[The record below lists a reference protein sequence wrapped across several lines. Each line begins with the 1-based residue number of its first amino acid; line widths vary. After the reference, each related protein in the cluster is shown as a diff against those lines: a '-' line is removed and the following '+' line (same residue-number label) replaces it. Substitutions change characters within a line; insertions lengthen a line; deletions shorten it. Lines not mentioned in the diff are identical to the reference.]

1 MPDISHPN
9 TMKLIHLILLAFVSV
24 GIAASSNQFDDTEDL
39 TVDDEKSPAVHFPG
53 VVIDDDMMD
62 DDVLPD
68 LTRTACTCAGSYH
81 RYRSPS
87 MRAHCFDVSGRLR
100 PAI

>member
-1 MPDISHPN
+1 
-9 TMKLIHLILLAFVSV
+9 
-24 GIAASSNQFDDTEDL
+24 
-39 TVDDEKSPAVHFPG
+39 
-53 VVIDDDMMD
+53 MMD